1 MSSAATCVTQLDL
14 LIDHNYDHR
23 HYVRLTRVCVCS
35 SACDYQIK
43 ITFEDVLNGTLPER
57 DWNQRERERH
67 HINTIMSLPAQI
79 LVQVELL
86 FQFNQLGV
94 RVRRS

>member
-1 MSSAATCVTQLDL
+1 MELC
-14 LIDHNYDHR
+14 R
-23 HYVRLTRVCVCS
+23 RETRT
-35 SACDYQIK
+35 K
-43 ITFEDVLNGTLPER
+43 K
-57 DWNQRERERH
+57 RERH